1 MQYRPGAL
9 LSYRRFWFGLGLGS
23 LPISI
28 WILTLVGDVLLAR
41 PFPRSMVALACAL
54 SLASSYLSPGYI
66 HPSYLCEMLKSIII
80 GSLYLWHLTISLT
93 CFIYFS
99 SSSSS

>member
-54 SLASSYLSPGYI
+54 SLEHAS
-66 HPSYLCEMLKSIII
+66 C
-80 GSLYLWHLTISLT
+80 SLWLT
-93 CFIYFS
+93 CSDPAVPYLKVFVSIPRSYALD
-99 SSSSS
+99 